1 MNARA
6 SVPQLV
12 DAYLTWYFAD
22 NPAHAQLLGAEGF
35 DGQLGDH
42 SAEAMLRR
50 EREVTGWLERFEALA
65 PAPQLDDEIDR
76 RLAVAQ
82 LRGQQLLAEWPAWRR
97 DPAVY
102 LSTTFFSLLMP
113 YVHRLHPESSLVED
127 TLGKLA
133 QLPDVLAAC
142 RDNLDPELAA
152 PLIVGR
158 GLGQARTGRAF
169 VTSSLPGMVGDERL
183 AARVR
188 EAAEPAAAA
197 FDETAAFLEDFQ
209 QQARGDWRMGER
221 LYSALL
227 TERELLGYGAAEL
240 HERGERA
247 YAALDA
253 ELGELARRIAAESTT
268 GESAD
273 WHALI
278 ASLQDDHPP
287 TLEAMREEYEA
298 ETERARRFARERG
311 IVTFARGEECRVVP
325 SPEFQR
331 PILAVASYMSPPPL
345 TESRVGH
352 FFVPYAPAEFT
363 EDQVRQRLATNSRAQ
378 IPTISVHEAY
388 PGHHWHLSWS
398 ANSTRTL
405 RKVHRTPY
413 FSEGWALYVET
424 VMRDAGYFTDPRHEL
439 AHVEARAF
447 RAARIVVDTA
457 LHCGDMTAEQA
468 EAFMVQKTA
477 LSAGTAKGEVSRYC
491 AWPTQAPSYLTG
503 CLEIERIRDEYLARG
518 LGSRREFHDTIAGSG
533 SLPLGLARAA
543 ALGGFEPNA
552 SPERESAGSVEEAQ
566 TAG

>member
-12 DAYLTWYFAD
+12 DEYLTWYFAE

-35 DGQLGDH
+35 DGRLGDH
-42 SAEAMLRR
+42 SAAAMLRR
-50 EREVTGWLERFEALA
+50 ERETTSWLERFEAPT
-65 PAPQLDDEIDR
+65 PAGDLDDEIDR

-82 LRGQQLLAEWPAWRR
+82 LRGLQLLAEWPSWRR
-97 DPAVY
+97 DPSVY
-102 LSTTFFSLLMP
+102 LSTAFFSLLMP
-113 YVHRLHPESSLVED
+113 YVHRLHPEPYLVED

-142 RDNLDPELAA
+142 RDNLDAELAA
-152 PLIVGR
+152 PIIVGR
-158 GLGQARTGRAF
+158 GLGQSRTGRAF
-169 VTSSLPGMVGDERL
+169 VTESLPGMVGDVRL
-183 AARVR
+183 AARIR

-197 FDETAAFLEDFQ
+197 FDETTAFLEDFQ
-209 QQARGDWRMGER
+209 SKARGDWRMGER

-240 HERGERA
+240 HERGERS
-247 YAALDA
+247 YASLDA
-253 ELGELARRIAAESTT
+253 ELRALTQSIT

-278 ASLQDDHPP
+278 ETLQDDHPP

-298 ETERARRFARERG
+298 ETERARQFARERG
-311 IVTFARGEECRVVP
+311 LVTFADGEECRVVP

-331 PILAVASYMSPPPL
+331 PVLAVASYMSPPPL
-345 TESRVGH
+345 TPSRIGH
-352 FFVPYAPAEFT
+352 FFVPYAPADFT
-363 EDQVRQRLATNSRAQ
+363 EEQVRQRLATNSRAQ

-424 VMRDAGYFTDPRHEL
+424 VMREEGYFTDPRHEL

-447 RAARIVVDTA
+447 RAARIIVDTA
-457 LHCGDMTAEQA
+457 LHCGDMTVEQA
-468 EAFMVQKTA
+468 EAFMVEKTA

-543 ALGGFEPNA
+543 ALGGFDA
-552 SPERESAGSVEEAQ
+552 GADAAGSDAV
-566 TAG
+566 